1 MAGRLE
7 FGDLVL
13 QRYGNWHRDPNPLI
27 FVLYSDA
34 LYTHGLNSHYISKTE
49 AEQLRKLM
57 CYIPPGQ
64 QHLAYDFLKARFN
77 SVLRSYRVYK
87 TPLIYII
94 KKWRAIELK
103 DSKTQDIVNKF
114 FDSSKSYQKVLQ
126 SHYQTPASKKAAGIS
141 STEQALLSSLRNALV
156 KLSAKAAKK

>member
-1 MAGRLE
+1 MAGRLD

-13 QRYGNWHRDPNPLI
+13 QRYGNWHHDPNPLI

-34 LYTHGLNSHYISKTE
+34 LYTHALNSHYISKAE

-64 QHLAYDFLKARFN
+64 QQLAYSFLKARFN

-103 DSKTQDIVNKF
+103 DAKTQQVVSKF
-114 FDSSKSYQKVLQ
+114 FDAGKSYQKAMQ
-126 SHYQTPASKKAAGIS
+126 SQYQTPASKPKGI
-141 STEQALLSSLRNALV
+141 TGTDQALLNSLRNALV
-156 KLSAKAAKK
+156 KLSQKAAKK

>member
-1 MAGRLE
+1 MAGRLD

-13 QRYGNWHRDPNPLI
+13 QRYGNWHNDPNPLI

-34 LYTHGLNSHYISKTE
+34 LYTHSLNTHYISKNE

-57 CYIPPGQ
+57 AYIPPGQ
-64 QHLAYDFLKARFN
+64 QSLAYIFLKSRFN

-87 TPLIYII
+87 TPLIYVI

-103 DSKTQDIVNKF
+103 DPKQQQVITKF

-126 SHYQTPASKKAAGIS
+126 SHYQTPASKKAAGIIG
-141 STEQALLSSLRNALV
+141 TEQALLNSLRQALV